1 MSIIVKN
8 GSSDPSILWTDRL
21 RVEGTWCANL
31 FQFILRSIQRL
42 SQDLKLPFQLGTDLF
57 RRGESGVH
65 EAIREA
71 LVIAL
76 VIALVTALVI
86 ALVTALVIA
95 LVNAL
100 IHADYQVM
108 EALSSRNTQTVPEFS
123 NPGSLLISLE
133 QLFRSNVS
141 ECRNKSLQTM
151 FMMIGTAEKAGPG
164 TVGTADD
171 KPHSR

>member
-86 ALVTALVIA
+86 ALVNALV
-95 LVNAL
+95 
-100 IHADYQVM
+100 HADYQGDGGIVI
-108 EALSSRNTQTVPEFS
+108 EKYTDRPRVLQSRLTLDLARAVVPEQCQRM
-123 NPGSLLISLE
+123 P
-133 QLFRSNVS
+133 QQVTPDNVHDD
-141 ECRNKSLQTM
+141 RN
-151 FMMIGTAEKAGPG
+151 G
-164 TVGTADD
+164 
-171 KPHSR
+171 